1 MRYRLK
7 APLVCADDLREA
19 ARRRMPRFAF
29 DFIDGAAGSE
39 AGLARNRAAFEA
51 ELLRPRA
58 LVNTDGDL
66 KTGRRFLGQEWSVP
80 FGISPI
86 GLAGIAWPGIDLVL
100 AGAAERNDAPY
111 IASTPATASLE
122 DLKRTAAVSAWFQL
136 YVGRSQEIVDDLID
150 RAAAAG
156 YEVLVVTVDVP
167 RPGKRR
173 RDLRNGFALPLKIG
187 PRMIADL
194 MTHPRWSLEVL
205 RKGAPRF
212 ANLERYAPPGA
223 GARSLAELMAGQS
236 SGRLDW
242 TLLAQLRERW
252 QGRLVVKGIMAPED
266 AMRAREE
273 GVDAV
278 IVSNHGGRQ
287 LDSAPAT
294 LHALKQIREAV
305 GPDYSLA
312 VDGGIR
318 TGEDILKSLFAG
330 ADFTFLGRPFLY
342 AVAARGTNGANDL
355 FDMLRAELVNAM
367 AQVGRCEL

>member
-1 MRYRLK
+1 M
-7 APLVCADDLREA
+7 
-19 ARRRMPRFAF
+19 
-29 DFIDGAAGSE
+29 
-39 AGLARNRAAFEA
+39 
-51 ELLRPRA
+51 
-58 LVNTDGDL
+58 
-66 KTGRRFLGQEWSVP
+66 
-80 FGISPI
+80 
-86 GLAGIAWPGIDLVL
+86 
-100 AGAAERNDAPY
+100 
-111 IASTPATASLE
+111 
-122 DLKRTAAVSAWFQL
+122 
-136 YVGRSQEIVDDLID
+136 DDLID

-194 MTHPRWSLEVL
+194 MTHPKWSLEVL